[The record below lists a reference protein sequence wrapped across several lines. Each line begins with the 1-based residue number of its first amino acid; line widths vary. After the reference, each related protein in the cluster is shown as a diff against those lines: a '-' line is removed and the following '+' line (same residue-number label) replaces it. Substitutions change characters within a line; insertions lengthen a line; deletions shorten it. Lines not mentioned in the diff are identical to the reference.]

1 MTFNQ
6 FEDIRENIA
15 RISATI
21 GAERLTALGYK
32 VLSSGY
38 GNICVDVGTD
48 SHRIITVN
56 YTKIDAFIEQYP
68 I

>member
-1 MTFNQ
+1 MTFNE

-15 RISATI
+15 CISATI

-56 YTKIDAFIEQYP
+56 YTKIDAFISQYP
-68 I
+68 A